1 MTAPTKNP
9 AKSLAGLPSFA
20 SISTNPQGVSDVP
33 VTSPT
38 IAAAVDPAVTHSSIA
53 PAPDSMPQA
62 PNQQP
67 RAIAAKNKVE
77 QCQRKQRPTVSTPLD
92 VDKLALELVN
102 HPNRS
107 FVDNLVNALRYGTRI
122 GYLGPQKFRVSNNL
136 ISASQHPEVISA
148 NLSKEMSLG
157 RVAGPFLSPP
167 LPNFQCHPIG
177 VVPKKHSTEWRTI
190 YHLSYPPGDSV
201 NDHIP
206 KDPYSLQ
213 YVWVDNAISIS
224 KSLGPG
230 AYMAKTD
237 LKSAFCI
244 MPIHP
249 DDWNLLGIYWQSHY
263 YVDLYLPFGLRS
275 SPFVFDQ
282 ISEALQWILKHNYSL
297 GHVLHILDNFFIA
310 ESSKMACL
318 ENFSTLLKVFTS
330 LRVPIVAAKTLG
342 PSQVLEFMGIVLDST
357 RMEARLPEDKLARIS
372 QLLDSFSARRS
383 ARLVDLQSL
392 IGTLQFACKVVVP
405 GRTFL
410 QRMINLTRGVPSRFH
425 HIRLNKQFQRDI
437 TMWKVFLT
445 QWNGRSFFL
454 DSFVTSSPDLELYT
468 DAASTIGFG
477 GYFNGKWFQGHWPPH
492 LLINKKTGISIEW
505 QELFPIVIACA
516 LWYPHFAGQRLQFW
530 CDNESVVAIIK
541 F

>member
-1 MTAPTKNP
+1 MVSPNGLNRPLDKALEDKILRGEYVDFSLLLPETLYQTQTHALQLRYEDSPPGSLGSPLTVVKRRKPVDSFQKWLDVFMAYMLVIVTAYHNRAVELTEYQQIISVALTKFKGLAWYTYDEHFRRRAVRDLTIAWDRTDIVLWTVTFTGTASPIVLYALACAISPMTAPTKNP

-53 PAPDSMPQA
+53 PAPNSMPQA

-213 YVWVDNAISIS
+213 YVRVDDAISIL

-237 LKSAFCI
+237 LKSAFRI

-249 DDWNLLGIYWQSHY
+249 DDWNLLGIYWQSRY

-275 SPFVFDQ
+275 SPFLFNQ
-282 ISEALQWILKHNYSL
+282 ISDALEWILKNNYGL
-297 GHVLHILDNFFIA
+297 GHVIHILDDFFIA
-310 ESSKMACL
+310 ESSKLACL
-318 ENFSTLLKVFTS
+318 ENFSTLHRMMPNTAAL
-330 LRVPIVAAKTLG
+330 LRTVK
-342 PSQVLEFMGIVLDST
+342 
-357 RMEARLPEDKLARIS
+357 
-372 QLLDSFSARRS
+372 
-383 ARLVDLQSL
+383 
-392 IGTLQFACKVVVP
+392 
-405 GRTFL
+405 
-410 QRMINLTRGVPSRFH
+410 
-425 HIRLNKQFQRDI
+425 
-437 TMWKVFLT
+437 
-445 QWNGRSFFL
+445 
-454 DSFVTSSPDLELYT
+454 SS
-468 DAASTIGFG
+468 
-477 GYFNGKWFQGHWPPH
+477 
-492 LLINKKTGISIEW
+492 
-505 QELFPIVIACA
+505 
-516 LWYPHFAGQRLQFW
+516 
-530 CDNESVVAIIK
+530 
-541 F
+541 